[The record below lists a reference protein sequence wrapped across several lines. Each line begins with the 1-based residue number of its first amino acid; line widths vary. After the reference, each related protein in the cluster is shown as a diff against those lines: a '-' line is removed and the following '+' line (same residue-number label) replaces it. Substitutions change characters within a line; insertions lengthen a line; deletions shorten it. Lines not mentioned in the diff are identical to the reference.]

1 MPPRPNQTNSRNPR
15 ADAQANKMANAR
27 RPLQKLL
34 IGFAMTFFGASMLL
48 PFKDDTAGLW
58 SIFSLMAS
66 LIHLTGCFC
75 LLVCIMCV

>member
-34 IGFAMTFFGASMLL
+34 IGFAMTFFWRVHAV
-48 PFKDDTAGLW
+48 A
-58 SIFSLMAS
+58 I
-66 LIHLTGCFC
+66 
-75 LLVCIMCV
+75 